1 MIYKRGIKSGFTL
14 IELLVVV
21 TILGLLAIVVL
32 PAFTAGGD
40 KRLLR
45 GAADR
50 LDTHLKHAAARAT
63 GKPRGAAVLLQPD
76 VGTAV
81 LDLEFARIPTGSRMN
96 DLGQYRVQ
104 PYPGDSD
111 ASTKYIDVNKSTKGL
126 DGTNNNQGFSLD
138 DEGAFIRIEN
148 SANEYVIDEVT
159 FPSAVISRA
168 KIVFAAGSNEYNTTF
183 PNKVGPFSFTVLDQ
197 PSGAELTKRPTVLP
211 DRVCVD
217 LAASTIGVYAFGDAL
232 GGDSPLVLSEILSP
246 AERIIICFDVFGKAV
261 EVLARNSATASRIA
275 LTPGKPIALLCTL
288 AYQSGASQV
297 AYPTTEESPGAG
309 WQKPD
314 AFWVVID
321 PKTGRN
327 VIVQNYFEPT
337 SPQEA
342 QTFIRNDLLAQ

>member
-1 MIYKRGIKSGFTL
+1 MICKRGIKSGFTL

-81 LDLEFARIPTGSRMN
+81 LDLVFARIPAGRVN
-96 DLGQYRVQ
+96 DLAVLT
-104 PYPGDSD
+104 PHSD
-111 ASTKYIDVNKSTKGL
+111 PRKIMVDVFTNQAGA
-126 DGTNNNQGFSLD
+126 DGAANQGFDVAIEKGGLIRFSNNT
-138 DEGAFIRIEN
+138 DEFEIEN
-148 SANEYVIDEVT
+148 IVEQ
-159 FPSAVISRA
+159 PPLSRA
-168 KIVFAAGSNEYNTTF
+168 LIELTAGQTPFNTTWPQSNSPIGIVVFAPPTGSEI
-183 PNKVGPFSFTVLDQ
+183 
-197 PSGAELTKRPTVLP
+197 TKRPTVLP
-211 DRVCVD
+211 DRSCVD
-217 LAASTIGVYAFGDAL
+217 LAASTVGVYGFGDYSTVGTTPTTL
-232 GGDSPLVLSEILSP
+232 NSYDRVV
-246 AERIIICFDVFGKAV
+246 ICFDVYGKAV
-261 EVLARNSATASRIA
+261 EVLGWSGAAVTRIA

-288 AYQSGASQV
+288 AYQSGASQA
-297 AYPTTEESPGAG
+297 AYPTTEETPGAG
-309 WQKPD
+309 WQNPD

-327 VIVQNYFEPT
+327 IIVQNYFEPT
-337 SPQEA
+337 SLQEA

>member
-63 GKPRGAAVLLQPD
+63 GKPLGSAVWLD
-76 VGTAV
+76 ANGGTAV
-81 LDLEFARIPTGSRMN
+81 FDLNFARVPTGTPHSGNVSKHADQANFSHIAIVSQMAGP
-96 DLGQYRVQ
+96 DGTPVQ
-104 PYPGDSD
+104 NGSVVRFDMVPNEFRTVSPTNITFSDGD
-111 ASTKYIDVNKSTKGL
+111 TKYN
-126 DGTNNNQGFSLD
+126 
-138 DEGAFIRIEN
+138 A
-148 SANEYVIDEVT
+148 T
-159 FPSAVISRA
+159 FPYTDSGIDYV
-168 KIVFAAGSNEYNTTF
+168 VYE
-183 PNKVGPFSFTVLDQ
+183 P
-197 PSGAELTKRPTVLP
+197 PSGPQITSRPTVMP

-217 LAASTIGVYAFGDAL
+217 LASSTIGVNLFGDYKSSGSPVL
-232 GGDSPLVLSEILSP
+232 LSSFDSV
-246 AERIIICFDVFGKAV
+246 AICFDVYGEPY
-261 EVLARNSATASRIA
+261 EVWGWSGPNATRIA

-288 AYQSGASQV
+288 GFQSNAQPV
-297 AYPTTEESPGAG
+297 TDYTQITESNPGAG
-309 WQKPD
+309 WQNPD

-327 VIVQNYFEPT
+327 LIVENGFEPGT
-337 SPQEA
+337 LAESQA
-342 QTFIRNDLLAQ
+342 FIVKDLLAQ

>member
-1 MIYKRGIKSGFTL
+1 MIYNRGIKSGFTL

-81 LDLEFARIPTGSRMN
+81 LDLVFARIPAGRVN
-96 DLGQYRVQ
+96 DLAVLTPHSNPRKIMV
-104 PYPGDSD
+104 
-111 ASTKYIDVNKSTKGL
+111 DVFTNQAGE
-126 DGTNNNQGFSLD
+126 DGVTANQGFDAGLEKGGLIRFDNST
-138 DEGAFIRIEN
+138 DEFEIEN
-148 SANEYVIDEVT
+148 IVEQ
-159 FPSAVISRA
+159 PPLSRA
-168 KIVFAAGSNEYNTTF
+168 LIEFTAGQTPFNTTWPQSNSPIGVVVFAPPTGSEI
-183 PNKVGPFSFTVLDQ
+183 
-197 PSGAELTKRPTVLP
+197 TKRPTVLP
-211 DRVCVD
+211 DRACVD
-217 LAASTIGVYAFGDAL
+217 LAASTVGVYGFGDYSTVGTTPTTL
-232 GGDSPLVLSEILSP
+232 NSYDRVV
-246 AERIIICFDVFGKAV
+246 ICFDVYGKAV
-261 EVLARNSATASRIA
+261 EVLGWSGAAVARIA
-275 LTPGKPIALLCTL
+275 LSPGTPIALLCTL
-288 AYQSGASQV
+288 AYQSGASQA

-309 WQKPD
+309 WQNPD

-327 VIVQNYFEPT
+327 IIVQNYFEPT
-337 SPQEA
+337 SLQEA